1 MPAASAP
8 CPYCNK
14 PIAPPPRRA
23 RKCPECQGKVYPRD
37 GQLLT
42 EGQATGTEPPTA
54 ATVATESVRE
64 AVSAVM
70 RQLGAAPD
78 ESAHFARYQS
88 FGSDL
93 TPRETAFAQA
103 AEFATTLGPGRVIS
117 VSHAE
122 GERGCVVTVWY
133 WAPAYEVQS
142 EGP

>member
-23 RKCPECQGKVYPRD
+23 RKCPACQGKVYPRD
-37 GQLLT
+37 GRLLT
-42 EGQATGTEPPTA
+42 EGQANGAEPPA
-54 ATVATESVRE
+54 APPAAGVRE
-64 AVSAVM
+64 AVADVL
-70 RQLGAAPD
+70 RQFGVAPD
-78 ESAHFARYQS
+78 ESARFARYQS

-93 TPRETAFAQA
+93 TPRETAFTQA

-133 WAPAYEVQS
+133 WAPPYEVQS